1 MLISLSGELNF
12 AKTPQALAQ
21 ASAEFKAAAG
31 VIEKTHKPSAL
42 AHGAA
47 EGSAPLVL
55 DLSGVT
61 RADSAGLAL
70 LLELTRMALARGGT
84 LQIEKSPPQLRKL
97 AEFFGLD
104 ELLAFV

>member
-1 MLISLSGELNF
+1 MLTSLSGELNF
-12 AKTPQALAQ
+12 AKTPQALVQ
-21 ASAEFKAAAG
+21 ASAALNTSDAA
-31 VIEKTHKPSAL
+31 S
-42 AHGAA
+42 
-47 EGSAPLVL
+47 PLVL

-70 LLELTRMALARGGT
+70 LLELTRVVKARGGT